1 MGDAKDI
8 LGLPK
13 VADRSDTPKSSDK
26 RRQSKDSQRKP
37 DGVSREVYSLIG
49 GLPPIM
55 TCLPDINV
63 KKHLQQPVHPD
74 RKKGWRWVPIS
85 SSARK
90 DNLELHHWEQVDLEK
105 EPPDFERSDSSIAE
119 GSGSIAPIRPQYKVA
134 ARPPTDYVY
143 AKYNRTVD
151 IVRYTDEEYAQYLED
166 ENWTREQTDQ
176 LFDLCEQLDLRFIVI
191 ADRFPDSRTPEEL
204 KDRYYNCA
212 KKILESRVSSP
223 DEVAQHPLVKN
234 AYNFEHEVE
243 RKKSLELLLSQTR
256 RQERKDHEILEEA
269 QRIREER
276 FKQRKAEK
284 ASRAADKRKQARME
298 VIAEVENTGDLTREG
313 GTSDALLGTS
323 GSPTLKTAEEG
334 EAGSPKVPTR
344 PRRPA
349 MRNQASHASTS
360 VEAPA
365 TSCPSQDT
373 QERSMVPG
381 ESNVAKSLTKK
392 VQGVY
397 LLSTHHA
404 KAVQE
409 YSSQAGQRA
418 SRRINQMLEKYKC
431 PPKVK
436 QFTKRVCDMHLEVR
450 EHLLALVKLEEEIQL
465 REAEIRTAKTTNKGT
480 DKTSPSTPRR
490 SQRVTAAVVGA
501 ESNTSSGE
509 RVSKR
514 EKRRSVRTIE
524 Q

>member
-26 RRQSKDSQRKP
+26 RRQSRDSQRKP

-55 TCLPDINV
+55 SCLPEINL
-63 KKHLQQPVHPD
+63 KKHLQQPIYPD

-90 DNLELHHWEQVDLEK
+90 DNLELHHWEQVELEK
-105 EPPDFERSDSSIAE
+105 ETPNIKKSDNSVPQ
-119 GSGSIAPIRPQYKVA
+119 GSGSTAPIRHEYKVA
-134 ARPPTDYVY
+134 ARPPKDYVY

-151 IVRYTDEEYAQYLED
+151 IVRYTDEEYDKYLEH
-166 ENWTREQTDQ
+166 ENWTREETDQ

-191 ADRFPDSRTPEEL
+191 ADRFPHSRTPEEL
-204 KDRYYNCA
+204 KDRYYTSA
-212 KKILESRVSSP
+212 KKILESRATAP
-223 DEVAQHPLVKN
+223 EEVADHSLVKN
-234 AYNFEHEVE
+234 AYNFEYEVE
-243 RKKSLELLLSQTR
+243 RKKSLGMLFSQTR
-256 RQERKDHEILEEA
+256 RQERKDHEILDEA

-284 ASRAADKRKQARME
+284 ALRAADRKEQARME
-298 VIAEVENTGDLTREG
+298 VIAEMEKTEDVAREG
-313 GTSDALLGTS
+313 ETSEAPGTSEL
-323 GSPTLKTAEEG
+323 PTVKNAQEG

-349 MRNQASHASTS
+349 MRHQASHASTAS
-360 VEAPA
+360 IEAPA
-365 TSCPSQDT
+365 TSSPSPVR

-381 ESNVAKSLTKK
+381 ASDVVKSHEKR
-392 VQGVY
+392 VHGVY

-404 KAVQE
+404 KVVQE
-409 YSSQAGQRA
+409 FSSQAGQRS

-431 PPKVK
+431 LPKVK
-436 QFTKRVCDMHLEVR
+436 QFTKRVCDLHLEVR
-450 EHLLALVKLEEEIQL
+450 EHLLALIKLEDEIQL
-465 REAEIRTAKTTNKGT
+465 REAEIKTAKATNKST

-490 SQRVTAAVVGA
+490 SQRVTAAVGGA

-514 EKRRSVRTIE
+514 EKRKSVRTIE
-524 Q
+524 H